1 MKFTRRRTLAL
12 IGGGSIIAATGSLG
26 YAVTRPPQTAYQPWK
41 DAGTYSDARMRAL
54 SWALLAP
61 SPHNRQPWLASLE
74 GDDTVVLHVD
84 LERLLPQTD
93 PYHRQILI
101 GMGCF
106 LELLR
111 MAAAEDGY
119 LAEVELFPQG
129 SDPGRL
135 DNRPVARVVFVPQP
149 QATTDPL
156 FAHVLARRSDK
167 TPFDID
173 RPVPRDVIAQL
184 EAVVSTGMRFGG
196 AVDPSAVQPLRD
208 LTREALRIEAETPH
222 THYESVDLF
231 RIGRAEIDANPD
243 GISFGGPVFETLRM
257 ARLFTR
263 EAAVNPSHFIFR
275 SGMDAVFAN
284 SESAMGFVWLI
295 SDDNTR
301 ETQIAAGADWLR
313 VNLAATAAG
322 VGFHPLSQALQE
334 FPEMAGPYATLHS
347 TLAPEGG
354 RVQMLARI
362 GYGSQRG
369 LSPRWPLEDRIMN
382 G

>member
-1 MKFTRRRTLAL
+1 MKLTRRRTLAL
-12 IGGGSIIAATGSLG
+12 IGGGSIIAATASLG

-41 DAGTYSDARMRAL
+41 DAGSYRDARMRAL

-61 SPHNRQPWLASLE
+61 SPHNRQPWLARLE

-119 LAEVELFPQG
+119 RVEVELFPIG
-129 SDPGRL
+129 SDATRL
-135 DNRPVARVVFVPQP
+135 DDRPVARVVFIPQP
-149 QATTDPL
+149 QEVTDPF

-173 RPVPRDVIAQL
+173 RPVSRDVIAQL
-184 EAVVSTGMRFGG
+184 EAAVSTGMRFGG
-196 AVDPSAVQPLRD
+196 AVDPSVVQPLRE

-222 THYESVDLF
+222 THHESVDLF

-263 EAAVNPSHFIFR
+263 DAAADPSHFIFR

-284 SESAMGFVWLI
+284 SDSAMGFVWLI

-301 ETQIAAGADWLR
+301 ATQIAAGADWLR

-347 TLAPEGG
+347 TLTPEGG

-369 LSPRWPLEDRIMN
+369 LSPRWPLDDRIMN
-382 G
+382 V